1 VPTYLVPLRNRYGII
16 GPIPPERLEAEALAT
31 AIRNNPL
38 RVAQEDSRAVYAVI
52 TNSTYDGLCYN
63 ARRVEEL
70 LDPSVDRIHFD
81 EAWYAYARFNPMY
94 RDRHAMHGDPKD
106 HTGPTVFATH
116 STHKLLA
123 ALSQASLLHIRDG
136 RSPIPHARFNESY
149 MMQASTS
156 PLYTIIVSND
166 VTAAMMD
173 GPGGVALTNESI
185 EEAVAFRQTMGRVHK
200 QFKDKGEWFFKT
212 WNADRVKQ
220 GKTAKTV
227 AFETS
232 FDSLQLRAMEMMT
245 RARYQNG
252 ATLRSSLSPAG
263 AARLDTVLKSYGL
276 TVEQVNG
283 FKPWFVSMLLMQ
295 TVMQRAHFEA
305 KYGVDMQLNARAHSA
320 NKTIVGLESAEMQLG
335 MFDSLSP
342 EEQEKMVLTSTGP
355 DSSSRT
361 LAKIKDAWMTG
372 DVRVL
377 DDLMNQGLKDVPTL
391 FTKLVVDRNT
401 AWLPKIEQ
409 MLKNKDDALVV
420 VGAGHLV
427 GKSGVVEMLR
437 AKGYTVDQI

>member
-1 VPTYLVPLRNRYGII
+1 MNTSLSLRAAILTLSLGAVPAAHPQKHMLFRVR
-16 GPIPPERLEAEALAT
+16 GPQGATVFLLGSVHLLSAEAGQL
-31 AIRNNPL
+31 PP
-38 RVAQEDSRAVYAVI
+38 VVDSAF
-52 TNSTYDGLCYN
+52 
-63 ARRVEEL
+63 
-70 LDPSVDRIHFD
+70 DR
-81 EAWYAYARFNPMY
+81 
-94 RDRHAMHGDPKD
+94 
-106 HTGPTVFATH
+106 
-116 STHKLLA
+116 
-123 ALSQASLLHIRDG
+123 
-136 RSPIPHARFNESY
+136 
-149 MMQASTS
+149 
-156 PLYTIIVSND
+156 
-166 VTAAMMD
+166 
-173 GPGGVALTNESI
+173 
-185 EEAVAFRQTMGRVHK
+185 
-200 QFKDKGEWFFKT
+200 
-212 WNADRVKQ
+212 
-220 GKTAKTV
+220 AKTV

-232 FDSLQLRAMEMMT
+232 FDSLQMRAMELMT
-245 RARYQNG
+245 RARYANG

-263 AARLDTVLKSYGL
+263 AARLDTVLKAYGM

-283 FKPWFVSMLLMQ
+283 FKPWFVSMVLMQ
-295 TVMQRAHFEA
+295 SVMQRAHYEA

-361 LAKIKDAWMTG
+361 LAKIKDAWVTG